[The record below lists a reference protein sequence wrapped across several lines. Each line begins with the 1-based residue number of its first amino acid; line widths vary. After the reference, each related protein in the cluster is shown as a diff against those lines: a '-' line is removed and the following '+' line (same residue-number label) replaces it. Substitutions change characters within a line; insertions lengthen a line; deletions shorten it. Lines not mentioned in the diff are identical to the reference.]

1 MQKNPYKKPDAF
13 TKAAKKQGFPARSV
27 FKLEEID
34 QRCRLLKHGQRVV
47 DLGAAPGSW
56 SLFVQKKIG
65 PNGRLVAVDRLPLTV
80 TLVGHARVHLA
91 DLYELSDDAFSV
103 EAPFDVVLSDMAPN
117 TSGMRDIDQYQS
129 YELVMK
135 ALDIAN
141 RFARKGSSLVAKI
154 FMGPDYEKARAAF
167 RKEYVAVRTL
177 RPEPVRT
184 NSIELF
190 LVATDKRRG
199 PPDAVVAPI
208 EPAPPVPTTGALDA
222 ASRAVDESVAR
233 PTEPAVV
240 TPSREPKPRPTAS
253 AKAAAKLARASAKP
267 TAKSRKPTAK
277 SKPGAKPKPA
287 AKSKSARPAKRR
299 QAKKK

>member
-34 QRCRLLKHGQRVV
+34 QRCRLFQQGQRVI

-56 SLFVQKKIG
+56 SLFVQRKIG
-65 PNGRLVAVDRLPLTV
+65 PSGRLVAVDRLPLTV

-91 DLYELSDDAFSV
+91 DLFELSDDAFTA

-117 TSGMRDIDQYQS
+117 TSGMRDIDQFQS

-167 RKEYVAVRTL
+167 RKDYAMVRTL
-177 RPEPVRT
+177 RPEPVRQ

-199 PPDAVVAPI
+199 PAVLTPGETAPSPDV
-208 EPAPPVPTTGALDA
+208 GAGQN
-222 ASRAVDESVAR
+222 
-233 PTEPAVV
+233 THQK
-240 TPSREPKPRPTAS
+240 T
-253 AKAAAKLARASAKP
+253 
-267 TAKSRKPTAK
+267 
-277 SKPGAKPKPA
+277 
-287 AKSKSARPAKRR
+287 KR
-299 QAKKK
+299 